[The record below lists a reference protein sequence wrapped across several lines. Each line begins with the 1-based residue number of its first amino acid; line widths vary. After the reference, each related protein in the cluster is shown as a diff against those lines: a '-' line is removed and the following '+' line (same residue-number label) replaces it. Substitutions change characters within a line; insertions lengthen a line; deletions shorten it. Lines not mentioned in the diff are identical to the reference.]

1 MTIMKE
7 EIFGP
12 VCSVAKFKTEEEIV
26 KIGNGSLYGLAAG
39 VHTQNLQRAIR
50 VSNALEAGTVW
61 VNSYN
66 TLHQQLPFGGYKESG
81 FGRELGEAALSNYLQ
96 SKSVQVRLG
105 GALFG

>member
-1 MTIMKE
+1 MKE

-12 VCSVAKFKTEEEIV
+12 VAAVAKFQDEEEI
-26 KIGNGSLYGLAAG
+26 IRIANSSLYGLAAG
-39 VHTQNLQRAIR
+39 VHTKDLNTALR

-96 SKSVQVRLG
+96 TKSVQVRLG